1 MKNQKALSAIF
12 RLEVKNLKFFLRTE
26 AFRLQIIEAVLAFV
40 LLALGILLIPVL
52 GWFFT
57 GH

>member
-1 MKNQKALSAIF
+1 VKNQKALPAIF
-12 RLEVKNLKFFLRTE
+12 RLEVKNLKFFFRTE

-57 GH
+57 GQ